1 MTSPRTALL
10 VDQGTDC
17 WMNTAEAAAYTG
29 AGRHAVTHALFVSE
43 LRGVRIPAGSVTDC
57 LITKAD
63 LDEWVEGRQ
72 SALPA

>member
-57 LITKAD
+57 
-63 LDEWVEGRQ
+63 
-72 SALPA
+72 